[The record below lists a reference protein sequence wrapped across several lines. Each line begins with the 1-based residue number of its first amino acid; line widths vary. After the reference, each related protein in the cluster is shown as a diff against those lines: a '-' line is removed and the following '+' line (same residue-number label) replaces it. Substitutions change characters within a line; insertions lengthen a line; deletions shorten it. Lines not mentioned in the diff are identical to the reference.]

1 MKRFVSIGG
10 LVFLMVMAQFAPV
23 HSLTPGSGKVRVE
36 VAGSGHVEGPV
47 IFLKDVAKVSAD
59 PLLKE
64 VVESISLGRS
74 PKPGTIKTIT
84 RARVMSKI
92 RSQSDLPENSSILV
106 PDKVYVKRTSQ
117 SIHTTGIRQEVDSFV
132 ESYFQGRDYGFRSV
146 KIEKSALYPSGQ
158 LEMIV
163 VPRQGGQGV
172 DRNGNLSLSVDILV
186 DGERVDSIRV
196 SGKVA
201 VYENVACAA
210 RDLVRGEPVLE
221 GDVVWVRK
229 DIFSTRGSLIKNLQA
244 MEGVLLKTDVPKNS
258 PIKSGWLAARPLI
271 HKGDVITLVAR
282 KNNLVILASGIS
294 REDGF
299 KNKMIRV
306 ENMGSGKVVRGLVR
320 KASTVEVIY

>member
-1 MKRFVSIGG
+1 MNRLVSIGG
-10 LVFLMVMAQFAPV
+10 LVFFLVLAGFAPV
-23 HSLTPGSGKVRVE
+23 HSLAPGFSEIKVE
-36 VAGSGHVEGPV
+36 VAGSGHVDGPV
-47 IFLKDVAKVSAD
+47 IFLKDVANIHAG

-74 PKPGTIKTIT
+74 PKPGKIKTIT
-84 RARVMSKI
+84 KGQVFSRI
-92 RSQSDLPENSSILV
+92 RSQSDLPEGSVILV
-106 PDKVYVKRTSQ
+106 PDKIYVKRTSQ
-117 SIHTTGIRQEVDSFV
+117 SIHTNGIRREVDSFI
-132 ESYFQGRDYGFRSV
+132 EAYFQGRDYEFRTV
-146 KIEKSALYPSGQ
+146 KIEKPALYPSGH

-163 VPRQGGQGV
+163 VPRQGSRGV

-186 DGERVDSIRV
+186 DGEKVDSIRV

-210 RDLVRGEPVLE
+210 RDLVRGDPVVE
-221 GDVVWVRK
+221 GDVIWVRK
-229 DIFSTRGSLIKNLQA
+229 DIFSTRGSFIKNPRQ
-244 MEGVLLKTDVPKNS
+244 MDGFLLKTDVAKNS
-258 PIKSGWLAARPLI
+258 PIKSSWLAARPLI
-271 HKGDVITLVAR
+271 LKGDVITLVAR

-299 KNKMIRV
+299 KDKVIRV